1 MRLKFPI
8 ALGSAPC
15 IWSFPIDSS
24 FANLLLSE
32 DYKRNYK
39 IQSQY
44 PVVMAEIGADF
55 NIVQHITPADTAIVA
70 INLTPDHFRDV
81 FSKFEFLNAAT
92 YLHNLAEKNK
102 IPVIHVLTS
111 IPQDGF
117 KTYRQMKA
125 ERRLQRKAPKSV
137 LDRDFDSQFA
147 SMLGRISDSIRT
159 ENDDIFS
166 SSNLLDLLGRNQ
178 TTYALIMGF
187 HTETAILRS
196 ALSGLDHGIMPIV
209 VSDAVSSYSERIYY
223 EALDIISQSTE
234 IIDSR
239 DLMKRCPDQ

>member
-8 ALGSAPC
+8 ALGSVPC

-147 SMLGRISDSIRT
+147 SMFGGISDSIIT
-159 ENDDIFS
+159 EKDDIFNS
-166 SSNLLDLLGRNQ
+166 SVFLDRLGKNR
-178 TTYALIMGF
+178 TKYALIIGF
-187 HTETAILRS
+187 HTETAVLRS

-234 IIDSR
+234 MIDSR
-239 DLMKRCPDQ
+239 DLMKRWPDQ